1 MNSARTQQK
10 LLRARRLLRS
20 QSSNRSGARELPRV
34 LTAAHATSIVVGI
47 VIGSGIFLV
56 PQTMM
61 VAAGSSGIV
70 YLVWLIGGLLSLFGA
85 TTCAEI
91 AAARARYGGEYAFLK
106 DAFGDL
112 PAFLFMW
119 TLTLIGKPASLATI
133 AAGLVLVL
141 GNFPRF
147 GALNRPA
154 SSVFSWS
161 QLFAVAFTWSITA
174 LNIRGT
180 RKPANTQLALT
191 WLKGTM
197 ILAIAGFCF
206 FGSRQQGSWQNFS
219 TSITPAHPG
228 LSGIM
233 TALVA
238 ALWAYNGW
246 NDVSQMAGEID
257 SPGKSLP
264 IALIGGVVIVAALYM
279 LTNAAIQYV
288 LPAKAIA
295 GSARPA
301 ADAMRLVAGP
311 LGASV
316 VSIGMAVSIVATF
329 IGSSLSGARI
339 PFAAARDGL
348 FFRGIAYVHPRFGT
362 PAAALILQ
370 SSLTTLLLMLTR
382 NFQALFSLAIFSQWL
397 AYRLAP
403 STIFVFRSRSHGD
416 HRPFSAFWY
425 LLSTIC
431 FIAAALGLSLFSL
444 VSQPRS
450 SSFAIA
456 AILSGIPAYRLYQRY
471 RTAS

>member
-1 MNSARTQQK
+1 MIRPEMNSARTQQK

-61 VAAGSSGIV
+61 AAAGSSGIV

-154 SSVFSWS
+154 FSVFSWS

-246 NDVSQMAGEID
+246 TR
-257 SPGKSLP
+257 
-264 IALIGGVVIVAALYM
+264 ALVIVLG
-279 LTNAAIQYV
+279 
-288 LPAKAIA
+288 K
-295 GSARPA
+295 
-301 ADAMRLVAGP
+301 P
-311 LGASV
+311 LH
-316 VSIGMAVSIVATF
+316 
-329 IGSSLSGARI
+329 SL
-339 PFAAARDGL
+339 
-348 FFRGIAYVHPRFGT
+348 
-362 PAAALILQ
+362 
-370 SSLTTLLLMLTR
+370 
-382 NFQALFSLAIFSQWL
+382 
-397 AYRLAP
+397 
-403 STIFVFRSRSHGD
+403 
-416 HRPFSAFWY
+416 
-425 LLSTIC
+425 
-431 FIAAALGLSLFSL
+431 
-444 VSQPRS
+444 
-450 SSFAIA
+450 
-456 AILSGIPAYRLYQRY
+456 
-471 RTAS
+471 